1 MAQLGKMEFT
11 VLDEDGQPAEGV
23 TLTIRK
29 QGAQVRGTSGASPY
43 TVDDIGAVS
52 TGATVAL
59 YVTSTK
65 TETSTA
71 SATINSGTSIGT
83 TPNLGA
89 ANDDDR
95 ITVTSPAPSVF
106 EDALSGTSISNILTT
121 DTEGRAECYAAAGFY
136 DVKRS
141 GGGVTDRLYTDV
153 ACYGAKSTA
162 HMFDSGSAVGFEDN
176 IVNAATGST
185 FASAAKIRRF
195 MHAGTEKASID
206 KDGDF
211 TGTDVHVANIDT
223 SGAVVVGTNATVGG
237 TLGVT
242 GTTTVAAVTASGLIT
257 GSAGISISA
266 GSVSVPAASV
276 AVAALAAGITE
287 STYATQGA
295 VMALSTTPTTITN
308 CTTGSITVGATSSVV
323 LLMGQCQFQNT
334 SGANRTVTLGIY
346 EDGSLLG
353 TATDTEIGFNPA
365 SDVATIPIFTIRTGI
380 SGPHTYTLRASQN
393 TGTDVN
399 AIANTG
405 RIFALELNK

>member
-295 VMALSTTPTTITN
+295 IMALSTTPTTITSCSVSTN
-308 CTTGSITVGATSSVV
+308 IAATSSVV
-323 LLMGQCQFQNT
+323 LLMGQCAFINT
-334 SGANRTVTLGIY
+334 GGAARTVTLGIY
-346 EDGSLLG
+346 EDGVLLG
-353 TATDTEIGFNPA
+353 TATDTEIGASPA
-365 SDVATIPIFTIRTGI
+365 ADVSTIPIFTIRTGI
-380 SGPHTYTLRASQN
+380 SGAKTYTLRASQN